1 MKATIIAQYHPAAA
15 LHQPRLWSTM
25 IDDWQNLPEKVDA
38 DYTVTKPY
46 KGAHYGNLIALDTEN
61 APDGSLGQWSI
72 ALRDL
77 DGHLKVSPFY
87 GRQDWVDYQA
97 CQTAMH
103 HAKHDI
109 RVLKNNKMP
118 VPRKIVCTMI
128 LAYCLGY
135 GRQEVRDE
143 ETYQDAGMIGG
154 LGLKYLARRHLG
166 MAMETWQEVKDHPEK
181 IPEYNAKDSVAT
193 YLLWEK
199 WQNQIPDF
207 FWKIDMPLLHTIM
220 AMEDRGISLDP
231 KYLSNFND
239 YLGAEL
245 AKIELPLNAFSP
257 KQVGDYIYG
266 TLGIEPWKFTETGQ
280 PSTDADVL
288 EMIDDP
294 VVAKILQYKK
304 LYKERGTYIQNYVEG
319 LSPEGRIHPE
329 FKQCR
334 TATGRLACARPNL
347 QNVPREGSEMRALF
361 VAPPGKLLVRVDWD
375 KIEWRLIAA
384 ITQDPAMLKVFRE
397 GRNVH
402 QESANIFGLS
412 YEGGKKVNYLMSYG
426 GQAWKISQEFHIPL
440 DRAKAGLALY
450 FETYP
455 GVKGYMVDTEKAAL
469 ETKKVSMWT
478 GRTRR
483 MDALFAE
490 DWRVRQQ
497 GIREAINTPIQG
509 GAGEIVKTA
518 MNELHHKHQAPM
530 LLQVHDELLFEVDE
544 KDAKEYA
551 NWLKEYIP
559 TITTING
566 MAFPVAVGIG
576 RNWLEAMGNEV

>member
-1 MKATIIAQYHPAAA
+1 
-15 LHQPRLWSTM
+15 
-25 IDDWQNLPEKVDA
+25 VDK
-38 DYTVTKPY
+38 KPL
-46 KGAHYGNLIALDTEN
+46 KLVSMDTEN
-61 APDGSLGQWSI
+61 NETGGLGCWSI
-72 ALRDL
+72 AFRDSSGRL
-77 DGHLKVSPFY
+77 SLWSGFGAVDKQELKQVFEKTLVVFHNY
-87 GRQDWVDYQA
+87 KWDR
-97 CQTAMH
+97 
-103 HAKHDI
+103 
-109 RVLKNNKMP
+109 RVLENNKMP
-118 VPRKIVCTMI
+118 VPENIVDTMI
-128 LAYCLGY
+128 AAYCLGL
-135 GRQEVRDE
+135 GKQDVRDE
-143 ETYQDAGMIGG
+143 ETTEDAGMIGG

-207 FWKIDMPLLHTIM
+207 FWKIDMPLLGTIM

-257 KQVGDYIYG
+257 KQVGEYIYG
-266 TLGIEPWKFTETGQ
+266 ALGIEPWKFTETGQ

-294 VVAKILQYKK
+294 IVAKILQYKK

-334 TATGRLACARPNL
+334 TATGRLTCARPNL
-347 QNVPREGSEMRALF
+347 QNVPKEGSEMRALF
-361 VAPPGKLLVRVDWD
+361 VAPPGKLLVRVDWSQL
-375 KIEWRLIAA
+375 ELRVFAA
-384 ITQDPAMLKVFRE
+384 LTQDPEMIKAFAE
-397 GRNVH
+397 GRDIH
-402 QESANIFGLS
+402 QETANLMGLS
-412 YEGGKKVNYLMSYG
+412 RYQAKTANFLMLYG
-426 GQAWKISQEFHIPL
+426 GGAWKISQEFHIPI
-440 DRAKAGLALY
+440 DRAKEGLARY
-450 FETYP
+450 FQKFP
-455 GVKGYMVDTEKAAL
+455 GIKKYMDETEKVAT
-469 ETKKVSMWT
+469 ETKMVTMWT

-509 GAGEIVKTA
+509 GAGEIVKIA
-518 MNELHHKHQAPM
+518 MNELHYKHNAPL

-551 NWLKEYIP
+551 LWLKEYIP
-559 TITTING
+559 TITEING
-566 MAFPVAVGIG
+566 MRFPVAVGLG
-576 RNWLEAMGNEV
+576 KTWLEAMKNEL